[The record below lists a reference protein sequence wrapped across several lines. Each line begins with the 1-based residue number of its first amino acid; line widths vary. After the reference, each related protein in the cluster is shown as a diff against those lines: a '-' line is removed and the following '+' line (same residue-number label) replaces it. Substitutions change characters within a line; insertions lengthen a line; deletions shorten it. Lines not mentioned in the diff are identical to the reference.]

1 MRTRG
6 GNMYCKNCGH
16 ELNKGADFCTSCGVS
31 VKKGHHFCE
40 ECGAQTNEEAD
51 VCVKCGHKLK
61 PQSGEHKS
69 KIIAGLLGIFLGAF
83 GIHRFYLGYTGIA
96 LTQLLLSII
105 GGILT
110 CGVVTAG
117 VSLWG
122 LIEGVLILCDKTITT
137 DASGNELE

>member
-1 MRTRG
+1 
-6 GNMYCKNCGH
+6 MYCKNCGH
-16 ELNKGADFCTSCGVS
+16 ELNKEADFCTSCGVS

-51 VCVKCGHKLK
+51 ICVKCGHKLK

-69 KIIAGLLGIFLGAF
+69 KIIAGILGIFLGAF

-110 CGVVTAG
+110 CGVVTVG